1 MREPKCSRDLSLEYR
16 DIYITAVH
24 LIKLSTWLNCLFTCI
39 LHGNGKSVEQFTL
52 IWTKHGDFS
61 IHSAECWYML
71 KTPWFNGEK
80 DSASFI
86 VMKEAA
92 TSMFSQYFVRAAH
105 LFHFVLGVL
114 VFEDSPC
121 TVGIYDWGMVKF
133 CKILTN

>member
-1 MREPKCSRDLSLEYR
+1 
-16 DIYITAVH
+16 
-24 LIKLSTWLNCLFTCI
+24 
-39 LHGNGKSVEQFTL
+39 
-52 IWTKHGDFS
+52 
-61 IHSAECWYML
+61 ML

-121 TVGIYDWGMVKF
+121 TVGIYD
-133 CKILTN
+133 